1 MNVSP
6 RLLLVR
12 RGQEEESFHC
22 GRVVVATATGETVLA
37 IGDTDAPVFPRS
49 AIKPMQAIPL
59 VASGAAENLVLLM
72 PRLHLRVDLTLDH
85 RYT

>member
-22 GRVVVATATGETVLA
+22 GRVVVATTTGETVLA
-37 IGDTDAPVFPRS
+37 TW
-49 AIKPMQAIPL
+49 
-59 VASGAAENLVLLM
+59 
-72 PRLHLRVDLTLDH
+72 
-85 RYT
+85 

>member
-37 IGDTDAPVFPRS
+37 IGDADACFS
-49 AIKPMQAIPL
+49 SFGYQTHA
-59 VASGAAENLVLLM
+59 G
-72 PRLHLRVDLTLDH
+72 
-85 RYT
+85 YTPCCEWGCRNIWSY